1 MKDDFDGFQFGFGSK
16 DAKYNREDPA
26 TWEMLD
32 EDSEV
37 WNVLG
42 SILWEPISIGLEYN
56 CLGLRCLGWDKVKSQ
71 DEALA
76 RFDAGDLTH
85 FDTLYLNDFADGR
98 KLSLM
103 KATDRLQIEAK
114 SRIEKY
120 IDSKV
125 MLALRQKSVDEGTI
139 PQGLFSTMHA
149 EVSAKI
155 VSDLETIP
163 ARTLCD
169 PYGFYHV
176 IKNLSQFDEACQRD
190 IIMSGLYGH
199 LGSTDVFVSSQ
210 LSRGRVMVLPPPEF
224 MGNIDAAWVVKPT
237 FRVNGP
243 ALDVYLCL
251 SIDVVP
257 TISTFMVN
265 MDLRQWM
272 LNDLENGGAG
282 QEAPAEE

>member
-76 RFDAGDLTH
+76 RFDAGYLTH

-114 SRIEKY
+114 S
-120 IDSKV
+120 
-125 MLALRQKSVDEGTI
+125 
-139 PQGLFSTMHA
+139 
-149 EVSAKI
+149 
-155 VSDLETIP
+155 
-163 ARTLCD
+163 
-169 PYGFYHV
+169 
-176 IKNLSQFDEACQRD
+176 
-190 IIMSGLYGH
+190 
-199 LGSTDVFVSSQ
+199 
-210 LSRGRVMVLPPPEF
+210 
-224 MGNIDAAWVVKPT
+224 
-237 FRVNGP
+237 
-243 ALDVYLCL
+243 
-251 SIDVVP
+251 
-257 TISTFMVN
+257 
-265 MDLRQWM
+265 
-272 LNDLENGGAG
+272 
-282 QEAPAEE
+282 